1 MLWKKCIEKR
11 EIIFVIIF
19 FDIEITSQFQ
29 QEK

>member
-1 MLWKKCIEKR
+1 MEKKCIEKR

-19 FDIEITSQFQ
+19 LDIEITSQFQ